1 MEKKKSI
8 YAGLSNS
15 ISHSIHAIL
24 PTHGSAAQNKAG
36 RESTDSTIYIRESDT
51 RKTKK
56 KEANK
61 SKREEQNLWR
71 LKELDIMV
79 FEKSVRP
86 PVSKD
91 NRKSDNL
98 SSQSR
103 PERYLQASN
112 RYVTSNVRSQHKV

>member
-24 PTHGSAAQNKAG
+24 PTHGSAAQNKTG

-61 SKREEQNLWR
+61 SKRDEQNLWR
-71 LKELDIMV
+71 LKKLVIMV
-79 FEKSVRP
+79 FEKSVPSLQRQQKIRQSLK
-86 PVSKD
+86 PVS
-91 NRKSDNL
+91 
-98 SSQSR
+98 SR
-103 PERYLQASN
+103 ALP
-112 RYVTSNVRSQHKV
+112 TS